1 MKKNH
6 RLLIAFSSALALL
19 LALNGCASDDAAPAG
34 PHVRATP
41 EQVMNRCLNTVA
53 TQGFGT
59 PTESTL
65 SSWQW
70 KRYVSCKLGGNMWM
84 SQKKVPPDGDAL
96 VSIRLAS
103 DGSIVSVKLLHSSG
117 NDDLDDAVARAIDAA
132 SPLPPAP
139 LALHLSRVDLHFQTA
154 RVNPAFLQG
163 GMPAIGGTNAGGG
176 IHDETHWRI
185 KNCNIVGGVGAC
197 D

>member
-1 MKKNH
+1 MKKNR
-6 RLLIAFSSALALL
+6 RLLIVFPSALALL
-19 LALNGCASDDAAPAG
+19 LALNGCASDDPTSTG

-53 TQGFGT
+53 AQGFGV

-65 SSWQW
+65 NAWQW
-70 KRYVSCKLGGNMWM
+70 KRYVSCKLGGNMWT
-84 SQKKVPPDGDAL
+84 SQKKVPLDSDAV

-103 DGSIVSVKLLHSSG
+103 DGSVVSVKLLHSSG
-117 NDDLDDAVARAIDAA
+117 NDDLDDAVARAIDVA

-139 LALHLSRVDLHFQTA
+139 IALHLSRVDLHFHPA

-176 IHDETHWRI
+176 IQDETHWRI
-185 KNCNIVGGVGAC
+185 KNCNIVGGVSAC